1 MVQQKSFLTFLLLSI
16 ITCGIYS
23 YYYLYRMTQ
32 DINQMAGDDGYYT
45 DPVVAVLLTIVT
57 CGFYSWYWLYQQGN
71 RMKRLADCNNVP
83 CDENGTA
90 YLLWAII
97 GSLLCGI
104 GTLIAHFLMIRN
116 FNNLAAAYNSHFH
129 S

>member
-90 YLLWAII
+90 YRNPLHPSPTRESHGA
-97 GSLLCGI
+97 GI
-104 GTLIAHFLMIRN
+104 GGTV
-116 FNNLAAAYNSHFH
+116 
-129 S
+129 